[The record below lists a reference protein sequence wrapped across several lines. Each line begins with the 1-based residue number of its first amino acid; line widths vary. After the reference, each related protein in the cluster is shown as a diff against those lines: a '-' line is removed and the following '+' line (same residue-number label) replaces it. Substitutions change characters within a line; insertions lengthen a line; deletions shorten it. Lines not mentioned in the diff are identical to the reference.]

1 MGQITVKGN
10 VAPGFESLRKLFE
23 QRMHELWEDNAQ
35 LCVYVGDEKVVDLTA
50 STSDTFSADSIINV
64 FSSGKNFESIAMA
77 TLASRGLLDYNARVA
92 DYWPEFRQQS
102 KHELTIAELM
112 RHEAGLAAFN
122 TSINPIDLVTE
133 RIKQNTIGRI
143 IEEHPQKYQK
153 GEDKREYHAISR
165 GWIINEVFRR
175 IEPSGRTIGEF
186 LREDLSPTLGADV
199 IVGVKDSDRSRVA
212 PLTPL
217 GIRRQVLE
225 TLKPRFMKRKV
236 IDNFFQLSG
245 KMLRMAPSA
254 SKSTTIGT
262 PPPFVGFSMDIGMF
276 NDPAIAMGET
286 SSANTHCSARSL
298 ARVASMMAQRGMLD
312 GQQFLTE
319 DAWNALHAEPVTSSM
334 GLRTTFTQ
342 GGVAL
347 FHLPPDAGVLDKGL
361 NRGREGFYGWMG
373 LGGSIF
379 QWHPEKKIGFAFVP
393 TTLHTTDFMNER
405 GKAFQAELLKL
416 V

>member
-10 VAPGFESLRKLFE
+10 VAPGLESLRQLFE
-23 QRMHELWEDNAQ
+23 RRMNELWEDNAQ

-50 STSDTFSADSIINV
+50 STSDRFSADSIINV

-77 TLASRGLLDYNARVA
+77 TLVSRGLLDYNARVA
-92 DYWPEFRQQS
+92 DYWPEFSQQG

-122 TSINPIDLVTE
+122 ISINPSDLVTE
-133 RIKQNTIGRI
+133 RIKQNSIGRI

-153 GEDKREYHAISR
+153 GGDKREYHAISR

-175 IEPSGRTIGEF
+175 IEPTGRTISEF
-186 LREDLSPTLGADV
+186 LRVDLSPKLDADV
-199 IVGVKDSDRSRVA
+199 IVGIKESDRSRIT
-212 PLTPL
+212 PLRPL
-217 GIRRQVLE
+217 GIKRQILE
-225 TLKPRFMKRKV
+225 SLKPRFMNRGV
-236 IDNFFQLSG
+236 NDNFLQLSG

-262 PPPFVGFSMDIGMF
+262 PPPFAGFRMDIGLF

-286 SSANTHCSARSL
+286 SSANAHCSARGL
-298 ARVASMMAQRGMLD
+298 ARVAAMMAQRGKLD
-312 GQQFLTE
+312 GQTFLTE
-319 DAWNALHAEPVTSSM
+319 EAWTALHAEPMTSNM
-334 GLRTTFTQ
+334 GLKTIFTQ

-373 LGGSIF
+373 FGGSLF

-393 TTLHTTDFMNER
+393 TSLHTTDFMNER

-416 V
+416 I